1 METIKKKVKAKK
13 LVECGD
19 LDQMTEHAWDVVHT
33 HCSREFYDSWESI
46 ARASV
51 DVISEEFFFRNY
63 LWCVYVSGFSAKAVT
78 ANYDKLLVA
87 HNLVDERGKFVPS
100 EKASPPDKDQ
110 VFKIWRNHAKFNAVF
125 KTRKETTEG
134 WLPFRKRYLDARDPL
149 AIQNIAFMGP
159 ALSMHLARN
168 LGAVQLVKPDVH
180 LVRLAKNFGFYT
192 ANDLCLGAR
201 ESCLRMADWP
211 LGKVDL
217 LLWYAAATIRS

>member
-19 LDQMTEHAWDVVHT
+19 LHQMTEHAWDVVHA
-33 HCSREFYDSWESI
+33 HCSGEFYDSWESI

-110 VFKIWRNHAKFNAVF
+110 VFKIWRNHAKFNA
-125 KTRKETTEG
+125 
-134 WLPFRKRYLDARDPL
+134 
-149 AIQNIAFMGP
+149 
-159 ALSMHLARN
+159 H
-168 LGAVQLVKPDVH
+168 
-180 LVRLAKNFGFYT
+180 
-192 ANDLCLGAR
+192 DLCVGAR

>member
-1 METIKKKVKAKK
+1 VETIKKKFKTKK

-19 LDQMTEHAWDVVHT
+19 LNQMTEHAWDVVHT

-46 ARASV
+46 AQASV

-78 ANYDKLLVA
+78 ANYDKLLTA
-87 HNLVDERGKFVPS
+87 HNLLDKHGKFVPS
-100 EKASPPDKDQ
+100 EKASPPDKDE
-110 VFKIWRNHAKFNAVF
+110 VFKIWRNHAKFDAIF
-125 KTRKETTEG
+125 KTRNQVREG
-134 WLPFRKRYLDARDPL
+134 WYPFRKQYLDARDPL

-192 ANDLCLGAR
+192 ARDLCLSAR
-201 ESCLRMADWP
+201 ESCPRMSQWP

>member
-1 METIKKKVKAKK
+1 MESINTKVKAKK
-13 LVECGD
+13 LVDFES
-19 LDQMTEHAWDVVHT
+19 LDEMALHAWLIVHE
-33 HCSREFYDSWESI
+33 HCRKEFYDSWNSI
-46 ARASV
+46 SLASV

-87 HNLVDERGKFVPS
+87 HNLVDVRGRFVPS
-100 EKASPPDKDQ
+100 EIASPPDKDQ
-110 VFKIWRNHAKFNAVF
+110 VFKIWRNHAKFNAIF
-125 KTRKETTEG
+125 KTRAEVREG
-134 WLPFRKRYLDARDPL
+134 WSPFRKRYLEDRDPL
-149 AIQNIAFMGP
+149 AMQNIAFMGP

-180 LVRLAKNFGFYT
+180 LVRLAKKFGFDT
-192 ANDLCLGAR
+192 AHNLCLGAR
-201 ESCLRMADWP
+201 DACPRMAHWP

>member
-19 LDQMTEHAWDVVHT
+19 LHQMTEHAWDVVHA
-33 HCSREFYDSWESI
+33 HCPGEFYDSWESI

-110 VFKIWRNHAKFNAVF
+110 DFKIWRNHAKFNALF

-134 WLPFRKRYLDARDPL
+134 WMPFRKRYLDARDPL

-159 ALSMHLARN
+159 ALSMHLART

-192 ANDLCLGAR
+192 AHDLCVGAR